1 MPTYKSIHTAH
12 GLQAMAA
19 AEAAGTPINI
29 THMAVGDGNGN
40 FVDLADDMTALV
52 NERFR
57 ATVNRVYQDPERNS
71 KYTAELV
78 IPVSVGGF
86 TIREM
91 GLFDVDGNLFAVGN
105 VPASV
110 MPAEGEG
117 AFADMIVRFEFL
129 VTNATVVTLQVD
141 PNVSVATQSWI
152 LNNITMATLLP
163 GGTTGQVARK
173 NSNADGDI
181 IWADP
186 DQVNVT
192 VDTIEEKQE
201 LVDGQTVVTLAICT
215 TRGLAVYV
223 DGERVPNDEWT
234 PHPTDPTEFTFNT
247 AIVGTH
253 ELICAQN
260 EPTGNAP
267 APLERSKNLADV
279 ESKATSRDNLDV
291 FSRAET
297 RQMSPA
303 GMLAHFAR
311 TSAPTGWLKA
321 NGAAVGRVAYADLFA
336 AIGTTFGAGD
346 GFNTFNLP
354 DLRGEFIRCWDDG
367 KGVDFGRTLGSWQG
381 AAGGGLA
388 QFKLIQQKAVPA
400 GGVGRGEFPVPMDG
414 SFSQFVHT
422 GEYGGDTNG
431 WLGFAND
438 PLVTNL
444 RPRNRAMLACIKY

>member
-57 ATVNRVYQDPERNS
+57 AAVNRIYQDPERDN
-71 KYTAELV
+71 KFTAELV

-129 VTNATVVTLQVD
+129 VTNATVVTLQID
-141 PNVSVATQSWI
+141 PNVAVATQSWI
-152 LNNITMATLLP
+152 LNNITMAALLP
-163 GGTTGQVARK
+163 GGTTGQILRK
-173 NSNADGDI
+173 VSNADGHTE
-181 IWADP
+181 WADP
-186 DQVNVT
+186 DQANVT

-201 LVDGQTVVTLAICT
+201 LVDGQTVVTLAVCT

-234 PHPTDPTEFTFNT
+234 KNPTDPTEFTFNT

-260 EPTGNAP
+260 EPNGSAP

-279 ESKATSRDNLDV
+279 VSKPDARTNLDI
-291 FSRAET
+291 FSKAET

-336 AIGTTFGAGD
+336 AIGTTYGAGD

-354 DLRGEFIRCWDDG
+354 DLRGEFIRSWDDG
-367 KGVDFGRTLGSWQG
+367 KGVDPGRALGSWQADELKSHIHLSNAGSVTGG
-381 AAGGGLA
+381 AASSANNSFLKGTNEVGSNEDAGNVKATGGT
-388 QFKLIQQKAVPA
+388 
-400 GGVGRGEFPVPMDG
+400 E
-414 SFSQFVHT
+414 T
-422 GEYGGDTNG
+422 
-431 WLGFAND
+431 
-438 PLVTNL
+438 